1 MEDGKLILPIQAVET
16 KETGSIGSVKV
27 NVSTTNYHDFT
38 LTINVIAK
46 NRITPTG
53 TPTLSKNAITYGDA
67 LNTIALSGKLYD
79 NVNNVDVD
87 GTFEWVDGTHIPVVG
102 NGTYAAEWIFE
113 PTDTEKYLTVSGR
126 SNITV
131 EKAQPYGKVSMAGY
145 TYGQA
150 SSTPTLTDQTGDPNA
165 QVTYRYAAAGSGSGI
180 FRIRPR

>member
-1 MEDGKLILPIQAVET
+1 MGTVTVVIKSANYEDITLT
-16 KETGSIGSVKV
+16 V
-27 NVSTTNYHDFT
+27 NVS
-38 LTINVIAK
+38 AK

-67 LNTIALSGKLYD
+67 LNTIALSGKLHD

-131 EKAQPYGKVSMAGY
+131 EKARQYGKVSMAGY
-145 TYGQA
+145 TYGKTP
-150 SSTPTLTDQTGDPNA
+150 STPTLTDQTGDLNA
-165 QVTYRYAAAGSGSGI
+165 QVTYRYAAADSGSVQTWDI
-180 FRIRPR
+180 QQSARAERRYLPYVRQHW